1 MSARPPHMRPRILP
15 RILHCHSTFS
25 LGGKEARAVRLMNHF
40 GDRARHV
47 ILSAVPD
54 ALGARD
60 AIAAGIDVQFPGD
73 AAPALHGKPG
83 PARYLALARY
93 MRGFDLV
100 LSYNWGSMDAVMAHR
115 LLGGVMRLPPLI
127 HHEDGFN
134 ADEAA
139 RRNPKRNIFRRLALP
154 TAHALV
160 VPSNILA
167 GIAQR
172 EWRAGGRLHQIS
184 NGIDIGDYAAPPAP
198 DAIAGFARQAGDI
211 VIGSLAGLRAVK
223 DLPLLVEAVALAAS
237 ESGLP
242 LRLIIVGEG
251 EERANILAKAAE
263 LGIADRLLLP
273 GFLPDPARYVGHFD
287 ILALSSLSEQQPI
300 SVMEGMAAARPIIA
314 PVVGDVAQMVAAE
327 NAPFITTERSAG
339 ALARAI
345 VALARDGDL
354 RRTIGA
360 ANALRA
366 RACFDA
372 ADMIARYRA
381 LYADALGHAF

>member
-1 MSARPPHMRPRILP
+1 MSARPPRILP

-25 LGGKEARAVRLMNHF
+25 LGGKEARAVRLMNQF

-60 AIAAGIDVQFPGD
+60 AIGAGIDVQFPGD

-83 PARYLALARY
+83 LARYLALARY

-115 LLGGVMRLPPLI
+115 LLGGAMRLPPLI

-139 RRNPKRNIFRRLALP
+139 RRNPKRNIFRRLVLP

-160 VPSNILA
+160 VPSDILA

-172 EWRAGGRLHQIS
+172 EWHAGDRLHQIS
-184 NGIDIGDYAAPPAP
+184 NGIDTGDYAAPPAP
-198 DAIAGFARQAGDI
+198 DAIPGFARHAGEI

-251 EERANILAKAAE
+251 PERANILAKAAE
-263 LGIADRLLLP
+263 LGFADRLILP

-300 SVMEGMAAARPIIA
+300 SVMEGMAAALPIIA
-314 PVVGDVAQMVAAE
+314 PMVGDVAAMVAAE

-354 RRTIGA
+354 RCTIGA

-366 RACFDA
+366 RASFDA
-372 ADMIARYRA
+372 GDMIARYQA
-381 LYADALGHAF
+381 LYADALGRAF